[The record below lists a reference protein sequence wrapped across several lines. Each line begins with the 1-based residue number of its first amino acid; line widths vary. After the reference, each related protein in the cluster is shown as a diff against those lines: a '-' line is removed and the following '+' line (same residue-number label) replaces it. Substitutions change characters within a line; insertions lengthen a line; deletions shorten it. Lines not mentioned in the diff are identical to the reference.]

1 MRAISRRTTL
11 LTTAAMAL
19 AIAVPSAMAQDD
31 KFPSKPI
38 EIVTHAK
45 YGGGTDTTARMMMIR
60 TRRNLGV
67 DMVVNSQQGGGGAK
81 AISYAMGKPKD
92 GYTILAMT
100 QTHLYTIAR
109 GKAGVGID
117 DIIGIARA
125 MDDPTFI
132 TVNAKSDIKTLED
145 LIARSKEKP
154 LNWGIAEIGNTEH
167 VGLIQFAKQTGIKY
181 KVVPFG
187 SGAQMVQALMSG
199 AIDATLPNVSE
210 ASTQVI
216 DGTFRALTVMAK
228 TRLADFPDV
237 PTTFEKG
244 FEVATST
251 TRGYFVLKGTPQDR
265 VEALSKAMVKAMKH
279 STFAEYLKS
288 SGLDPQASVA
298 GWQEWN
304 ENIKAEYKV
313 AREALVELGLAK

>member
-1 MRAISRRTTL
+1 MRAITRRTTL
-11 LTTAAMAL
+11 MTTAALAL
-19 AIAVPSAMAQDD
+19 TIAIPSAMAQDD
-31 KFPSKPI
+31 KFPSKTI

-60 TRRNLGV
+60 TRRELGV
-67 DMVVNSQQGGGGAK
+67 DMVVNSQQGGGAA
-81 AISYAMGKPKD
+81 AIAYAMGKPKD
-92 GYTILAMT
+92 GYTVLAMT

-117 DIIGIARA
+117 DIVGIARA

-132 TVNAKSDIKTLED
+132 TVNAKSDIKSLED

-228 TRLADFPDV
+228 KRLADFPDV

-265 VEALSKAMVKAMKH
+265 IEALSDAMTKAMKH

-288 SGLDPQASVA
+288 SGLDPAASVA

-304 ENIKAEYKV
+304 ENIKAEYAV

>member
-1 MRAISRRTTL
+1 MRATTRRTTL
-11 LTTAAMAL
+11 LTSAAMAL

-31 KFPSKPI
+31 KFPSKTI

-60 TRRNLGV
+60 TRRELGV
-67 DMVVNSQQGGGGAK
+67 DMVVNSQQGGGGAT
-81 AISYAMGKPKD
+81 AIDYAMKKPKD
-92 GYTILAMT
+92 GYTVLAMT

-117 DIIGIARA
+117 DIVGIARA

-132 TVNAKSDIKTLED
+132 TVNAKGDIKTLDD

-167 VGLIQFAKQTGIKY
+167 VGLIQLAKKTGIKY

-210 ASTQVI
+210 ASTQVV
-216 DGTFRALTVMAK
+216 DGTFRALAVMAK
-228 TRLADFPDV
+228 KRLKDFPDV

-244 FEVATST
+244 IDVATST

-265 VEALSKAMVKAMKH
+265 IEALSTAMVKAMKH
-279 STFAEYLKS
+279 STFGEYLKS
-288 SGLDPQASVA
+288 SGLDPEASVA
-298 GWQEWN
+298 GWEEWT
-304 ENIKAEYKV
+304 ENIKAEYAV